1 MLLDELSEEVEV
13 DVDCVGELLEV
24 LVLKPDVVPALDV
37 GVTTLLLRVRDHT
50 SLEPRDEVSVD
61 DPAVVVTLA
70 LKLSL
75 ALGPD
80 SGGVGVAVG
89 GPNFLIK

>member
-1 MLLDELSEEVEV
+1 MHHLSPSFHYY
-13 DVDCVGELLEV
+13 
-24 LVLKPDVVPALDV
+24 KIPHHHTRHFVPALDV
-37 GVTTLLLRVRDHT
+37 GVATLLLRVRDHT